1 MLLFSEERDSVEK
14 VKVSF
19 FRGKVN
25 DSKVLQQ
32 PSIQKQPNHVSG
44 QGKNSSLA
52 QETLAGSAKQNPA
65 DKNEKRSRAIDAN
78 SMIMSKV
85 KSTNSSTDSSEHI
98 PDTKGN
104 LKSSDNKK
112 KDGKIY
118 LSHIEHEVTE
128 HASGSDDKIKEM
140 KEKTNGDQ
148 IPNYNVSNGVT
159 QSYSGVTHDVQEKEN
174 KQIPGE
180 HAKQNT
186 EQFSENDK
194 NSSSNIKSRN
204 NSISSSLV
212 NNFTHKRVSYKTNEA
227 SNKTGKTRVLETL
240 KVNFLKRNENS
251 HWDQN
256 NASNSLG
263 NALETQRN
271 VKLDNETNSKA
282 DSGEVGA
289 SSKSTPAVGSDKKR
303 TSVLDKRNS
312 NVQKPEVVTDGTNS
326 QQIPKNDKEMPS
338 NKGIDHNTST
348 RTRSTT
354 SAKSEKIVVNLSGK
368 EEKSKKNKTTTS
380 VSDRKVDKDT
390 QQKYQN
396 GKTPEST
403 QLAKTDVNANSIS
416 LEIKSSVAQSNEQKV
431 NSSSIHERTGST
443 TSPTT
448 SNVQHDQKDLKQL
461 QNGLVET
468 SKNTTLDSSKANK
481 AVPKE
486 NTQVTKKDIIPSEK
500 DSESSQDHN
509 ASSKGDKRW
518 HIENVRT
525 RNALDEISKQSVD
538 KIKDKVNS
546 KQDVDSLGN
555 SRNDLPKKTRLENVT
570 VLSTSTVER
579 MNHSQGA
586 TSNGKRIKKVKEDVE
601 FLNFQRHPA
610 AGHDHF
616 KKGMYA
622 PYCRLQRVVFKTT

>member
-1 MLLFSEERDSVEK
+1 M
-14 VKVSF
+14 
-19 FRGKVN
+19 N
-25 DSKVLQQ
+25 DSKVLQK

-44 QGKNSSLA
+44 QGKNSSLT

-65 DKNEKRSRAIDAN
+65 DKNEKRPRAIDAN
-78 SMIMSKV
+78 SMIISKV
-85 KSTNSSTDSSEHI
+85 KSTNSSTESSEHI
-98 PDTKGN
+98 PDNKGN
-104 LKSSDNKK
+104 LESSDNKK
-112 KDGKIY
+112 KDGKIH

-128 HASGSDDKIKEM
+128 HANGSDDKRKET
-140 KEKTNGDQ
+140 KEKTIGGK

-194 NSSSNIKSRN
+194 NSSSNTKSRN

-212 NNFTHKRVSYKTNEA
+212 NNFTHKRVSDKTNEA

-289 SSKSTPAVGSDKKR
+289 STESTPAVGSDKKR

-326 QQIPKNDKEMPS
+326 RQIPKNDKEMPS
-338 NKGIDHNTST
+338 SKGIDHNTIT
-348 RTRSTT
+348 RTRSTI

-368 EEKSKKNKTTTS
+368 EEKSKKNKTNITTTS
-380 VSDRKVDKDT
+380 RNDVDKVDKDI
-390 QQKYQN
+390 QQKDQN
-396 GKTPEST
+396 GETPERT
-403 QLAKTDVNANSIS
+403 QLAKTDLDAHS
-416 LEIKSSVAQSNEQKV
+416 LSFEIKSSVVQSNEQKV
-431 NSSSIHERTGST
+431 NSSSINTIHKRAGST
-443 TSPTT
+443 SSLTAT
-448 SNVQHDQKDLKQL
+448 NVQHDQKHLEQL

-481 AVPKE
+481 TVPKE

-500 DSESSQDHN
+500 DSESSQNPN
-509 ASSKGDKRW
+509 ASSDSDKRSQ
-518 HIENVRT
+518 IENVRT

-538 KIKDKVNS
+538 KVMYTVNT
-546 KQDVDSLGN
+546 KQDVDGLGN
-555 SRNDLPKKTRLENVT
+555 SRNDLPKKTRLENVK
-570 VLSTSTVER
+570 VLSTNTVER

-586 TSNGKRIKKVKEDVE
+586 RSNGKRIKKVKEDVE
-601 FLNFQRHPA
+601 FLNLQRHPA

>member
-1 MLLFSEERDSVEK
+1 M
-14 VKVSF
+14 
-19 FRGKVN
+19 N

-78 SMIMSKV
+78 SMIISKV
-85 KSTNSSTDSSEHI
+85 KSTNSSTESSEHI
-98 PDTKGN
+98 PDNKGN
-104 LKSSDNKK
+104 LESSDNKK
-112 KDGKIY
+112 KDGKIH
-118 LSHIEHEVTE
+118 LSPIEHEVTE

-194 NSSSNIKSRN
+194 NSSSNTKSRN
-204 NSISSSLV
+204 NSISSTLV
-212 NNFTHKRVSYKTNEA
+212 NNFTHKRVSDKTNEA

-289 SSKSTPAVGSDKKR
+289 STESTPAVGSDKKK
-303 TSVLDKRNS
+303 TSLLDKRNS

-338 NKGIDHNTST
+338 NKGIDHNTTT
-348 RTRSTT
+348 RTRTTT

-368 EEKSKKNKTTTS
+368 EEKSKKNKTNITTTS
-380 VSDRKVDKDT
+380 RNDVDKVDKDI
-390 QQKYQN
+390 QQKDQN
-396 GKTPEST
+396 GETPERT
-403 QLAKTDVNANSIS
+403 QLAKTDLDAHS
-416 LEIKSSVAQSNEQKV
+416 LSFEIKSSVVQSNGQKV
-431 NSSSIHERTGST
+431 NSSSINTIHKRAGST
-443 TSPTT
+443 SSLTAT
-448 SNVQHDQKDLKQL
+448 NVQHDQKHLEQL

-468 SKNTTLDSSKANK
+468 PKNTTLDSSKANK
-481 AVPKE
+481 TVPKK
-486 NTQVTKKDIIPSEK
+486 NMQVTKKEIIPSEK
-500 DSESSQDHN
+500 DSESSQNSN
-509 ASSKGDKRW
+509 ASSEGDKRSY
-518 HIENVRT
+518 IENVRT

-538 KIKDKVNS
+538 KIMYTVNS
-546 KQDVDSLGN
+546 KQDVDGLGN
-555 SRNDLPKKTRLENVT
+555 SRKDLPKKTRLENVK
-570 VLSTSTVER
+570 VLSTNTVER
-579 MNHSQGA
+579 MNHTKGA
-586 TSNGKRIKKVKEDVE
+586 RSNGKRIKKVKEDVE
-601 FLNFQRHPA
+601 FLNLQRHPA

-616 KKGMYA
+616 KKGMYN

>member
-1 MLLFSEERDSVEK
+1 M
-14 VKVSF
+14 
-19 FRGKVN
+19 
-25 DSKVLQQ
+25 
-32 PSIQKQPNHVSG
+32 
-44 QGKNSSLA
+44 A
-52 QETLAGSAKQNPA
+52 QETLAGSTKQNLT
-65 DKNEKRSRAIDAN
+65 DKNEKRSRAIDAS

-85 KSTNSSTDSSEHI
+85 KSTNSSTKRSENI

-104 LKSSDNKK
+104 LESSDNKK
-112 KDGKIY
+112 KDLKNSVGDAGKIGKTY

-128 HASGSDDKIKEM
+128 HASGSDGKRNET

-148 IPNYNVSNGVT
+148 IPNYNVSKGVT
-159 QSYSGVTHDVQEKEN
+159 QSHSGVTHDVQEKAN

-194 NSSSNIKSRN
+194 SSSSNTESRN
-204 NSISSSLV
+204 NSISSTLV
-212 NNFTHKRVSYKTNEA
+212 NTFTHKRVSDKTNKA

-240 KVNFLKRNENS
+240 KVNFLKENEISN
-251 HWDQN
+251 WDQN
-256 NASNSLG
+256 NASNSEG

-282 DSGEVGA
+282 DSGDVGA
-289 SSKSTPAVGSDKKR
+289 SSESTPAVGSDKKR
-303 TSVLDKRNS
+303 ASVLDKKNS

-338 NKGIDHNTST
+338 NKGIDHNTSMRT
-348 RTRSTT
+348 RTTT
-354 SAKSEKIVVNLSGK
+354 SGKSEKIVVNLSAK

-403 QLAKTDVNANSIS
+403 QLAKTDVHSNSVS
-416 LEIKSSVAQSNEQKV
+416 LESVTVQSNEQKV
-431 NSSSIHERTGST
+431 NSSSINTIHKRAGST
-443 TSPTT
+443 SSLTAT
-448 SNVQHDQKDLKQL
+448 NVQHDQKHLKQL
-461 QNGLVET
+461 QNGLIET
-468 SKNTTLDSSKANK
+468 SKNTTLDSPKANK
-481 AVPKE
+481 TVPKE

-500 DSESSQDHN
+500 DSESSQNHN
-509 ASSKGDKRW
+509 ASSEGDKRS
-518 HIENVRT
+518 HIENVRE
-525 RNALDEISKQSVD
+525 RNALDEISKQPVD
-538 KIKDKVNS
+538 KMTEKVNTR
-546 KQDVDSLGN
+546 QDVDSLDN
-555 SRNDLPKKTRLENVT
+555 SRNDPPKKRLENEKI
-570 VLSTSTVER
+570 LSTNTVER
-579 MNHSQGA
+579 MNNSQGA
-586 TSNGKRIKKVKEDVE
+586 TSNGKRYKKVKEDAE
-601 FLNFQRHPA
+601 FLNLQRHPA

>member
-1 MLLFSEERDSVEK
+1 M
-14 VKVSF
+14 
-19 FRGKVN
+19 N

-52 QETLAGSAKQNPA
+52 QETLAGSEKQNPA

-78 SMIMSKV
+78 SMIISKV

-159 QSYSGVTHDVQEKEN
+159 QSYSGVTNDVQEKAN

-194 NSSSNIKSRN
+194 NSSSNTESRN
-204 NSISSSLV
+204 NSISSTLV
-212 NNFTHKRVSYKTNEA
+212 NNFTHKRVSNKTNEA

-289 SSKSTPAVGSDKKR
+289 SSKSTPAVGSDKKK
-303 TSVLDKRNS
+303 TSLLDKRNS

-326 QQIPKNDKEMPS
+326 QQIPKSDKEMPS
-338 NKGIDHNTST
+338 NQGIDHNTRT
-348 RTRSTT
+348 RTTT

-368 EEKSKKNKTTTS
+368 EEKSKTNKTTTS
-380 VSDRKVDKDT
+380 VSDRKVDNDT

-403 QLAKTDVNANSIS
+403 QLAKTDVDANSIS
-416 LEIKSSVAQSNEQKV
+416 LEIKSSVPQSNEQKV
-431 NSSSIHERTGST
+431 NSSSIYKRTGST

-481 AVPKE
+481 TVPKE

-500 DSESSQDHN
+500 DSESSQNPN
-509 ASSKGDKRW
+509 ASSDSDKRS

-538 KIKDKVNS
+538 KIMYTVNT
-546 KQDVDSLGN
+546 KQDVDGLGN
-555 SRNDLPKKTRLENVT
+555 SRNDLPKKTRLENVK
-570 VLSTSTVER
+570 VLSTNTVER

-586 TSNGKRIKKVKEDVE
+586 RSNGKRIKKVKEDVE
-601 FLNFQRHPA
+601 FLNLQRHPA

-616 KKGMYA
+616 KKGMYN

>member
-1 MLLFSEERDSVEK
+1 M
-14 VKVSF
+14 
-19 FRGKVN
+19 N

-32 PSIQKQPNHVSG
+32 PSIQKQPKHVSG
-44 QGKNSSLA
+44 QDKNSSLA
-52 QETLAGSAKQNPA
+52 QEKLAGSAKQNLTV
-65 DKNEKRSRAIDAN
+65 KNEKRSRAIDAS
-78 SMIMSKV
+78 SMIMSKA
-85 KSTNSSTDSSEHI
+85 KSTNSSTESSEHI

-104 LKSSDNKK
+104 LESSDNKK
-112 KDGKIY
+112 KDGKIH

-128 HASGSDDKIKEM
+128 HASGSNDKIKEM

-194 NSSSNIKSRN
+194 NSSSNTKSRN
-204 NSISSSLV
+204 NSISSTLV
-212 NNFTHKRVSYKTNEA
+212 NNFTHKRVSDKTNEA

-240 KVNFLKRNENS
+240 KVNFLKENENL

-256 NASNSLG
+256 NASSFQG
-263 NALETQRN
+263 NALETQQN

-289 SSKSTPAVGSDKKR
+289 STESTPAVGSDKKR

-326 QQIPKNDKEMPS
+326 RQIPKSDKEMPS
-338 NKGIDHNTST
+338 NKGIDHKTST
-348 RTRSTT
+348 RTRTTT
-354 SAKSEKIVVNLSGK
+354 SAKSEKIVVNLSRK
-368 EEKSKKNKTTTS
+368 EEKSKKNKTNITTTS
-380 VSDRKVDKDT
+380 RNDVDKVDKDR
-390 QQKYQN
+390 QQKDKN
-396 GKTPEST
+396 GETPERT
-403 QLAKTDVNANSIS
+403 QLAKTDLDAHS
-416 LEIKSSVAQSNEQKV
+416 LSFEIKSSVVQSNEQKV
-431 NSSSIHERTGST
+431 NSSSINTIHKRAGST
-443 TSPTT
+443 SSLTAT
-448 SNVQHDQKDLKQL
+448 NVQHEQKHLEQL

-481 AVPKE
+481 TVPKE

-500 DSESSQDHN
+500 DSESSQNPN
-509 ASSKGDKRW
+509 ASSEGDKRS

-538 KIKDKVNS
+538 KIMYTVNT
-546 KQDVDSLGN
+546 KQDVDGLGN
-555 SRNDLPKKTRLENVT
+555 SRNDLPKTTRLENVK
-570 VLSTSTVER
+570 VLSTNTVER
-579 MNHSQGA
+579 MNHSQRA

-601 FLNFQRHPA
+601 FLNLQRHPA

-616 KKGMYA
+616 KKRMYA